1 MEVEN
6 MVVILHPLVT
16 GSAEIVVNAGS
27 SSDERVVIA
36 DFLGMTVGDV
46 IRKLERNGYRLT
58 FVTDHYLVLERR
70 ATSLPR
76 ARKGPTMFR

>member
-1 MEVEN
+1 

-27 SSDERVVIA
+27 SSDPDVVIA
-36 DFLGMTVGDV
+36 DYLGMTVGDV
-46 IRKLERNGYRLT
+46 MKRLERHGYRLT

-70 ATSLPR
+70 VSPLPR
-76 ARKGPTMFR
+76 ARKRPTLFR